1 MTAISTLADW
11 LHYWLESYIRPSC
24 KPAGYAQYRDIVDKH
39 VVPAIGAVPLG
50 ELNTGILQQFLN
62 REAACGNR
70 KTGRPLSAKSIKNMR
85 VVLDVALKCAVQEGR
100 LAANP
105 VPGTVIRKVQRK
117 AIQPMSDAMQAAL
130 ERFLFQDGNLQNMGI
145 LLALYTGCRLGE
157 ICALRWRDVDWSRQ
171 ELHLRQTV
179 KRLPRSQRQPGQSAT
194 ELVFS
199 PTKGRD
205 GSRRIAAPAVVFALL
220 EMQCRRHE
228 TRFGAP
234 VQPEGFVVYNTQD
247 QLTDPDN
254 LSHYFGEVLTALQLP
269 HARFHDLRHTFA
281 TRAIEHGMDILT
293 LSGMLG
299 HADVGTTQ
307 TFYLH
312 PRLEAMHR
320 QMDCITPACGW
331 FRAALAGPAAV

>member
-39 VVPAIGAVPLG
+39 VIPAIGAVPLA

-70 KTGRPLSAKSIKNMR
+70 KTGGPLSAKSVKNMR

-117 AIQPMSDAMQAAL
+117 AIMPMSDAMQAAL

-145 LLALYTGCRLGE
+145 LLAL
-157 ICALRWRDVDWSRQ
+157 
-171 ELHLRQTV
+171 
-179 KRLPRSQRQPGQSAT
+179 
-194 ELVFS
+194 S

-234 VQPEGFVVYNTQD
+234 VQPEGFVVYNTQN

-254 LSHYFGEVLTALQLP
+254 LSHYFSRILRQLHLEHVKF
-269 HARFHDLRHTFA
+269 HAMRHTFA
-281 TRAIEHGMDILT
+281 TRAIENGIAVAT
-293 LSGMLG
+293 VSGLLG
-299 HADVGTTQ
+299 HADVTT
-307 TFYLH
+307 TTHFYVH
-312 PRLEAMHR
+312 PRDEAM
-320 QMDCITPACGW
+320 
-331 FRAALAGPAAV
+331 RAAMRGIVPVGTVKFGNGA

>member
-70 KTGRPLSAKSIKNMR
+70 KTGGPLSAKSIKNMR

-117 AIQPMSDAMQAAL
+117 AIVPMSDAMQAAL

-220 EMQCRRHE
+220 EMQCRRH
-228 TRFGAP
+228 
-234 VQPEGFVVYNTQD
+234 
-247 QLTDPDN
+247 
-254 LSHYFGEVLTALQLP
+254 
-269 HARFHDLRHTFA
+269 
-281 TRAIEHGMDILT
+281 
-293 LSGMLG
+293 
-299 HADVGTTQ
+299 
-307 TFYLH
+307 
-312 PRLEAMHR
+312 
-320 QMDCITPACGW
+320 
-331 FRAALAGPAAV
+331 